1 MKIVLLEPL
10 GVAQDVVEKLAKP
23 LVDAGHE
30 FVSYDTLAASEDEQ
44 ILRGKDADV
53 LIIANHP
60 LPGSV
65 IEKCENLKYISV
77 AFVGIDH
84 VGKDVC
90 EEREIHISNAGGY
103 CDDAVAEL
111 ALGLT
116 LDCLRNISA
125 CNQVIRA
132 GGTKAGL
139 VGHEL
144 KGRTVGIVGT
154 GRIGMR
160 TGELFK
166 AFGCKVLGYSRSK
179 RQEALDLGIEYVSL
193 DELLSQS
200 DIISIHTPLTD
211 ETRGLIGRD
220 QIAKMKETAI
230 LINTSRGP
238 VVDNAALAEALNG
251 GKIAAAGIDV
261 FDGEPPLAEDAPLLH
276 ADHSVLTP
284 HVAFA
289 TDESIERRAAM
300 VFENIQEWLQGNLIR
315 KML

>member
-1 MKIVLLEPL
+1 MKIVILEPL
-10 GVAQDVVEKLAKP
+10 GVSQNVIEELAKP
-23 LVDAGHE
+23 LTSAGHE
-30 FVSYDTLAASEDEQ
+30 LVCYDTLAENEEEQ
-44 ILRGKDADV
+44 VRRSKDADV

-65 IEKCENLKYISV
+65 IAQCENLKFISV

-84 VGKDVC
+84 IGKDAC
-90 EEREIHISNAGGY
+90 AEKGIHISNAGGY

-125 CNQVIRA
+125 CNQVIRT

-144 KGRTVGIVGT
+144 KGKTVGIIGT
-154 GRIGMR
+154 GRIGCR
-160 TGELFK
+160 TAELFK
-166 AFGCKVLGYSRSK
+166 AFGCQVLGYSRSQ
-179 RQEALDLGIEYVSL
+179 RQEALDLGIRYVTL
-193 DELLSQS
+193 EELLAQS
-200 DIISIHTPLTD
+200 DIVSVHTPLTD
-211 ETRGLIGRD
+211 ATRGLIGKE
-220 QIAKMKETAI
+220 QIALMKESAI
-230 LINTSRGP
+230 FVNTSRGP
-238 VVDNAALAEALNG
+238 VVNNAALAQALDE

-261 FDGEPPLAEDAPLLH
+261 FDGEPPLPESDPLLH
-276 ADHSVLTP
+276 ADHAVLTP

-289 TDESIERRAAM
+289 TDESIERRAGM
-300 VFENIQEWLQGNLIR
+300 VFENIEAWMKGSLIR